1 MNAYVTLSLLF
12 GLFAFVH
19 SLTAAD
25 FFKRRVEVT
34 LGLRGARYRLLYT
47 LLSFPSAM
55 PFVAYWLVKRG
66 ETPVLLSFPGFT
78 AMLVLLV
85 KLAGAAILAASLLQ
99 TGIAEFL
106 GLKPEEQKRLVT
118 SGLYAKVRHPMYLG
132 AILFIWATPELRS
145 LDALLYILATLYFA
159 FGIYMEERRLR
170 EEFGDAYESYR
181 SRVPAIIP
189 RLK

>member
-25 FFKRRVEVT
+25 FFKRRVDVT
-34 LGLRGARYRLLYT
+34 LRLRGARYRLFYT

-66 ETPVLLSFPGFT
+66 ETPVLLSLAGFT

-106 GLKPEEQKRLVT
+106 GLKPEQKRLVT

-159 FGIYMEERRLR
+159 FGIYMEEHRLSK
-170 EEFGDAYESYR
+170 EFGDAYESYR